1 MTDILSQLTSLK
13 TYKALIPAYSALL
26 FYLVVMV
33 VTSTLGY
40 TINKKDG
47 FTYGLVFGVAVS
59 LVLWFQ
65 YGRKMAYQ

>member
-1 MTDILSQLTSLK
+1 MADIVSQLTNLK
-13 TYKALIPAYSALL
+13 TYKALVPAYMALV

-40 TINKKDG
+40 TVDKKDG
-47 FTYGLVFGVAVS
+47 FTYGLVLGVAVS

>member
-1 MTDILSQLTSLK
+1 MADIISQLTNLK
-13 TYKALIPAYSALL
+13 TYKALVPAYMALV
-26 FYLVVMV
+26 FYFVVMV

-40 TINKKDG
+40 TIDKKDG
-47 FTYGLVFGVAVS
+47 FTYGLVFGVVVS

>member
-1 MTDILSQLTSLK
+1 MADIVSQLTNLK
-13 TYKALIPAYSALL
+13 TYKALVPAYMALV

-40 TINKKDG
+40 TVDKKDG
-47 FTYGLVFGVAVS
+47 FTYGLVFGVAIS

-65 YGRKMAYQ
+65 YGRNMAYQ

>member
-1 MTDILSQLTSLK
+1 MADIVSQLTNLK
-13 TYKALIPAYSALL
+13 TYTALVPAYMALV

-40 TINKKDG
+40 TVDKKDG
-47 FTYGLVFGVAVS
+47 FTYGLVFGVAIS

-65 YGRKMAYQ
+65 YGRQMAYQ

>member
-1 MTDILSQLTSLK
+1 MADIVSQLTNLK
-13 TYKALIPAYSALL
+13 TYKALVPAYMALV
-26 FYLVVMV
+26 FYFVVMV

-40 TINKKDG
+40 TIDKKDG
-47 FTYGLVFGVAVS
+47 FTYGLVFGVVVS

>member
-1 MTDILSQLTSLK
+1 MADIVSQLTDLK
-13 TYKALIPAYSALL
+13 TYKALFPAYMALV

-40 TINKKDG
+40 TFDKKDG

>member
-1 MTDILSQLTSLK
+1 MAGIVSQLTNLK
-13 TYKALIPAYSALL
+13 TYKALVPAYMALV

-40 TINKKDG
+40 TIDKKDG

>member
-1 MTDILSQLTSLK
+1 MADIVSQLTNLK
-13 TYKALIPAYSALL
+13 TYKALVPAYMALV
-26 FYLVVMV
+26 FYFVVMV

-40 TINKKDG
+40 TIDKKDG